1 MIERIVVLG
10 GTGFVGRAVCERLVE
25 RSAGGR
31 ITVPT
36 RRLPRAAPIRHL
48 PTVEPVAADVHDEQ
62 ALARVLAG
70 HDAVIN
76 LVAILHGSRRDFEHV
91 HVALPQRL
99 VQACAAA
106 GVKRVIHVSALGVAL
121 DAPSEYLRSKAAG
134 EDALRRGGLDLTIL
148 RPSVIFGAEDR
159 FMNLFA
165 RLSALAPFMPLGGAS
180 AQMQPVWVEDVA
192 SAIVTAL
199 DRAQTI
205 GQTFEC
211 AGPQVVTLGELVR
224 LAGRVAGHERPVLPL
239 PGALARLQALAME
252 LLPGEPLLS
261 RDNLASL
268 TVPNVATGRLPGL
281 QALGITPAA
290 LEAVLPTYL
299 SAERGRARL
308 ERWRR
313 VARRG

>member
-1 MIERIVVLG
+1 MQRIVVLG

-25 RSAGGR
+25 RCAGGR

-36 RRLPRAAPIRHL
+36 RRLPRAAAIRHL
-48 PTVEPVAADVHDEQ
+48 PTVEPVAANVHDEQ

-134 EDALRRGGLDLTIL
+134 EDALKRGGLDLTIF

-192 SAIVTAL
+192 SAIVAAL
-199 DRAQTI
+199 DRAETI

-239 PGALARLQALAME
+239 PGAVARLQALAME

-313 VARRG
+313 VARRD